1 MLAVDDELQD
11 LHDDSD
17 TDAPI
22 QQDLTPR
29 DAGRGEVVERVRY
42 PEEEHGKGREG
53 ERAVWTARE

>member
-29 DAGRGEVVERVRY
+29 DAGRGEVVER
-42 PEEEHGKGREG
+42 E
-53 ERAVWTARE
+53 

>member
-22 QQDLTPR
+22 QQYLTPR
-29 DAGRGEVVERVRY
+29 DAGR
-42 PEEEHGKGREG
+42 EED
-53 ERAVWTARE
+53 

>member
-29 DAGRGEVVERVRY
+29 DAGRGEVVER
-42 PEEEHGKGREG
+42 
-53 ERAVWTARE
+53 AVWTARE

>member
-29 DAGRGEVVERVRY
+29 DAGRGEVVERV
-42 PEEEHGKGREG
+42 
-53 ERAVWTARE
+53 VWTARE